1 MLALLTDI
9 AGRRPRVV
17 PDPAPVA
24 QVRELADSGTN
35 LELGLW
41 ISEPEGGSQNVRP
54 DVLVQVLSEFRAPGI
69 EIPFPQRD
77 IRLLAGEFPKP

>member
-41 ISEPEGGSQNVRP
+41 ISEPEGGSQNVRS
-54 DVLVQVLSEFRAPGI
+54 DVLV
-69 EIPFPQRD
+69 
-77 IRLLAGEFPKP
+77 